1 MALNFSLKED
11 LLIWET
17 ECFRSE
23 KKNPIS
29 NCNQSKMLKIT
40 LDDYEL
46 SPPPEW
52 NKFEQVYDYV
62 FKESHIITLS
72 GQIIEYFFITS
83 QTKAYWNSLI

>member
-1 MALNFSLKED
+1 
-11 LLIWET
+11 
-17 ECFRSE
+17 
-23 KKNPIS
+23 
-29 NCNQSKMLKIT
+29 MLKIT

-83 QTKAYWNSLI
+83 QTKAYWSSLI